1 MKKLFLTAL
10 LVAVMGMSTT
20 FAADMNLN
28 FGTANSQQFV
38 YHAGQRCEAKA
49 TFVSDLDARPGAV
62 FVQKA
67 KKFKSNIYLE
77 TSDGSR
83 ANAKSIMMLI
93 AKGFRPGMEVTIV
106 AEGADAQQAV
116 DTLKEFIEAGCPER

>member
-10 LVAVMGMSTT
+10 LIAVMSSSTV
-20 FAADMNLN
+20 FAADTNLT
-28 FGTANSQQFV
+28 FGTTQTPFV

-67 KKFKSNIYLE
+67 KRFKSNIYLE

-83 ANAKSIMMLI
+83 VNAKSIMMLL
-93 AKGFRPGMEVTIV
+93 AKGFRPGMEVTII

-116 DTLKEFIEAGCPER
+116 DTLKEFIEAVCPER

>member
-10 LVAVMGMSTT
+10 LVAMMSSSTV
-20 FAADMNLN
+20 FAADMNST
-28 FGTANSQQFV
+28 FGMAQTPFV

-116 DTLKEFIEAGCPER
+116 DTLKEFIEAGCPQH

>member
-10 LVAVMGMSTT
+10 LVAMMSSSTV
-20 FAADMNLN
+20 FAADMNLIL
-28 FGTANSQQFV
+28 GTAQTPFV

-83 ANAKSIMMLI
+83 VNAKSIMMLI

-106 AEGADAQQAV
+106 AEGVDAQQAV
-116 DTLKEFIEAGCPER
+116 DTLKEFIEAGCPQR

>member
-10 LVAVMGMSTT
+10 LIAVMSSSTV
-20 FAADMNLN
+20 FAADTNLT
-28 FGTANSQQFV
+28 FGTAQTPFV
-38 YHAGQRCEAKA
+38 YHAGQHCEAKA

-62 FVQKA
+62 FVKKA
-67 KKFKSNIYLE
+67 QQFKSNIYLE

-83 ANAKSIMMLI
+83 VNAKSIMMLL
-93 AKGFRPGMEVTIV
+93 AKGFRPGMEVTII

-116 DTLKEFIEAGCPER
+116 NMLKEFIEAGCPER